1 MNTDTDPADGEYP
14 VVDGTIYGGVGYIAG
29 YLTTL
34 LLVFLV
40 EDEGIPGDI
49 IEGAGWVYYNAQFV
63 DIVPRGAPGGASTAS
78 SINYVTGSG
87 LGGSSLQALTVP
99 SVVYHLIPVV
109 AFVAAGFAL
118 VRTVGA
124 TTPTVGAKIG
134 ASLVLGCL
142 FLSLAGTFTFEV
154 GGRVALG
161 PSRLTSLLFV
171 GILYPAICGGV
182 GGATATLVD

>member
-1 MNTDTDPADGEYP
+1 MSTDSRSEEGEFP
-14 VVDGTIYGGVGYIAG
+14 VVDGSIYGGLGYIAG
-29 YLTTL
+29 YLSTL
-34 LLVFLV
+34 LLVALV
-40 EDEGIPGDI
+40 EAEGIPGDVI
-49 IEGAGWVYYNAQFV
+49 QGAGWVYYNAQFV
-63 DIVPRGAPGGASTAS
+63 DVLPRGAPGGASTAS

-87 LGGSSLQALTVP
+87 LESPSLGALSVP
-99 SVVYHLIPVV
+99 SVVYHLIPVL

-124 TTPTVGAKIG
+124 DTPLRGAKVG
-134 ASLVLGCL
+134 ASLALGCI

-182 GGATATLVD
+182 GGAVAAVGD